1 MAKFFVDSLFE
12 HMNQEHLACSIL
24 LISHKEL
31 PQNAPS
37 SNSHQNTHLSIL
49 TRMEFHV
56 LEFLDVQ
63 AIKEGPRS
71 GALEEKLI
79 FPFVFLKT

>member
-1 MAKFFVDSLFE
+1 MAKFCFDFIFE

-37 SNSHQNTHLSIL
+37 SNSHQNTHHSIL
-49 TRMEFHV
+49 ALMEFLV

-63 AIKEGPRS
+63 AIK
-71 GALEEKLI
+71 
-79 FPFVFLKT
+79 